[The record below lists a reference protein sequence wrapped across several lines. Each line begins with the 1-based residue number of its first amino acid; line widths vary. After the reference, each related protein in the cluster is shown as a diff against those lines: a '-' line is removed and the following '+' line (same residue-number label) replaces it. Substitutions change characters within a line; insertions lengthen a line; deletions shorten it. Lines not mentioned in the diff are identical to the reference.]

1 VTRFFV
7 GITGASGHAYAA
19 GLLRALAG
27 SGHEVDVSVTE
38 AGAKV
43 LRHEL
48 GVDAGARGERLAE
61 ALPAWLGPA
70 VARSVRAFASDAID
84 APPSSGTAL
93 SGGAVLCPCS
103 MGTLARVAAGFSSNL
118 VERAAD
124 VALKEGRKLVVVPR
138 ETPLSEIHL
147 ENMLRLAR
155 LGAVV
160 LPAMPGF
167 YHRPGADRGP
177 RRPRRREDPR
187 PPRRRARD
195 REALGGDPGRGR
207 GPGDRAS
214 GDRHSGQ
221 GEEASVSRLADYLS
235 LVRFSHSIFALP
247 FALCGAWLA
256 AGGPPPV
263 RALLLVVACAVAART
278 AAMAFNRIVDREIDA
293 RNPRT
298 QAREL
303 PARRISPRA
312 AAVLVVASSAAFVLL
327 AFALNRTSGYLSFP
341 VLAVLLAYSYVKRF
355 SASAHFVL
363 GLALALA
370 PLGAWI
376 AVRGGFDGAS
386 PVPVLW
392 LAGAVLT
399 WVAGFDLIYACQDVE
414 FDRRSRL
421 HSIPARLGV
430 GRALWLSIGL
440 HVITVACLVLV
451 GRSAR
456 LSFIWWGAVLLA
468 ALLLAWEHSL
478 VSEKD
483 LSRVNAAFFT
493 VNGWVSVL
501 LFAGLALDRGVLGGA
516 A

>member
-167 YHRPGADRGP
+167 YHRPERI
-177 RRPRRREDPR
+177 ED
-187 PPRRRARD
+187 
-195 REALGGDPGRGR
+195 
-207 GPGDRAS
+207 
-214 GDRHSGQ
+214 
-221 GEEASVSRLADYLS
+221 
-235 LVRFSHSIFALP
+235 LVDH
-247 FALCGAWLA
+247 
-256 AGGPPPV
+256 
-263 RALLLVVACAVAART
+263 VVGK
-278 AAMAFNRIVDREIDA
+278 ILD
-293 RNPRT
+293 
-298 QAREL
+298 
-303 PARRISPRA
+303 
-312 AAVLVVASSAAFVLL
+312 
-327 AFALNRTSGYLSFP
+327 
-341 VLAVLLAYSYVKRF
+341 
-355 SASAHFVL
+355 
-363 GLALALA
+363 
-370 PLGAWI
+370 
-376 AVRGGFDGAS
+376 
-386 PVPVLW
+386 
-392 LAGAVLT
+392 
-399 WVAGFDLIYACQDVE
+399 
-414 FDRRSRL
+414 
-421 HSIPARLGV
+421 RLGV
-430 GRALWLSIGL
+430 EHAIGKRWAGIRAAGEDPGTEPPGTDTPGKGRK
-440 HVITVACLVLV
+440 
-451 GRSAR
+451 RP
-456 LSFIWWGAVLLA
+456 
-468 ALLLAWEHSL
+468 
-478 VSEKD
+478 
-483 LSRVNAAFFT
+483 
-493 VNGWVSVL
+493 
-501 LFAGLALDRGVLGGA
+501 
-516 A
+516 